1 MPVNGKANG
10 SGKSTFRYDMIADIL
25 GYKGPP
31 EDLLEY
37 MEFLSKGGKPNKK
50 GGKIK
55 SKYITGGITKEQAA
69 EIFSKAE
76 KRKERTES
84 RKSQRIKNYNTKK
97 KIKKYVNS
105 VRNAL
110 YNL

>member
-1 MPVNGKANG
+1 MPKNGKM
-10 SGKSTFRYDMIADIL
+10 SKKDIAEWLLKIDTIPEDIL
-25 GYKGPP
+25 EGFK
-31 EDLLEY
+31 LLDYLKEGR
-37 MEFLSKGGKPNKK
+37 KTHK
-50 GGKIK
+50 
-55 SKYITGGITKEQAA
+55 TGDTVSRGITKEQAE
-69 EIFSKAE
+69 EIFSRAE
-76 KRKERTES
+76 KRKERAES

>member
-1 MPVNGKANG
+1 MAKNGKMSN
-10 SGKSTFRYDMIADIL
+10 KDIAEWLLKIDTIPQDIL
-25 GYKGPP
+25 DELELVDYLQKG
-31 EDLLEY
+31 
-37 MEFLSKGGKPNKK
+37 KK
-50 GGKIK
+50 LHK
-55 SKYITGGITKEQAA
+55 TGDTVSRGITKEQAE
-69 EIFSKAE
+69 EIFSRAE
-76 KRKERTES
+76 KRKERAES